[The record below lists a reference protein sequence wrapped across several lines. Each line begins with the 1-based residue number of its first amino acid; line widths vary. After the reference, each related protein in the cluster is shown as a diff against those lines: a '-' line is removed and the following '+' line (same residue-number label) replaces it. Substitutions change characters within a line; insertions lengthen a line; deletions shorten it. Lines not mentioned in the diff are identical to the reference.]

1 MEQALPDT
9 KVVMLL
15 GVFLEAIET
24 KIFELVGVCNR
35 NARASSSGHAGVGRR
50 DGGYMMLEFSTV
62 ELQVQYRMVPS
73 LMRAT
78 SELFYEGKLKCGRS
92 DAKPPRGIV
101 WPSGESTVFFVSG
114 KDSHI

>member
-1 MEQALPDT
+1 MRARECSRAAFWC
-9 KVVMLL
+9 
-15 GVFLEAIET
+15 VFLEANET

-50 DGGYMMLEFSTV
+50 DGGYIMLEFSTV

-78 SELFYEGKLKCGRS
+78 SELFYQGKLVCGRS
-92 DAKPPRGIV
+92 DVKPPRGIV
-101 WPSGESTVFFVSG
+101 WPSGESTVFFDVRG
-114 KDSHI
+114 EDSHT